1 MCPFLLAISL
11 VYICTYPKLLINSLL
26 FRHSLY
32 ALLCLKIGF
41 DHFIV
46 SRTSYL
52 DHSQIIYLTTRGE
65 WKTRRYRGETSKTE
79 RNDFFFI
86 IPMTYGMKP
95 LWLSGLRY
103 KGRKTGGFTWKSEII
118 FSLVARS
125 LARTTRSA
133 QATACA
139 VDRIGGYYDVNATKM
154 RRVATFVTRKT
165 QWVNDILDDATPR
178 SRKS

>member
-1 MCPFLLAISL
+1 MHYSVWRLDSIILSL
-11 VYICTYPKLLINSLL
+11 VVHRTWTTPKS
-26 FRHSLY
+26 
-32 ALLCLKIGF
+32 
-41 DHFIV
+41 FIWQ
-46 SRTSYL
+46 R
-52 DHSQIIYLTTRGE
+52 E
-65 WKTRRYRGETSKTE
+65 ENEKTRRYRGETSKTE